1 MQEKINLNT
10 TLGDFVAM
18 YPKTRKVFGAFDL
31 DYCCGGQQEIKAAA
45 QEKNID
51 LNELS
56 SALEKAITESNESV
70 EKIWINESLTNVV
83 NHIVS
88 THHAFM
94 HKELPYIDKLLEKIV
109 LVHGPKHGDFLNK
122 LNDTYKILK
131 KDLEQHLSDEETL
144 LFPYI
149 KVFEPSND
157 LKKPNEN
164 TEKFKKIVDIL
175 FTEHDEAGDL
185 LREMRNLTS
194 NYTLPSDACKS
205 FEELYEHLQAIE
217 DDLHE
222 HIHLENSVLFP
233 RLVYPD

>member
-149 KVFEPSND
+149 KVFELSND
-157 LKKPNEN
+157 LKPPNEN